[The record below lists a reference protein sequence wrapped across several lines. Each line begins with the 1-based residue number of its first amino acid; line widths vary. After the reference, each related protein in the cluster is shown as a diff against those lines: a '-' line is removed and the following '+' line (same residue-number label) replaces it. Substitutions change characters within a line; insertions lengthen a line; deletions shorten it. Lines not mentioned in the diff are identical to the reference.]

1 MQPQQRSRGVSTVF
15 DRFITHPAPLE
26 PISVVRFARYLGRRY
41 HSPQQLRFVP
51 LLVDVW
57 KTETSDKRAPGGILS
72 TNTVFTP
79 IETMHRGATPQ
90 STSLK
95 RLAGFDL
102 SSVATTRRQVVD
114 WFKKA
119 RCTSLPIATGLPEA
133 CSWSDTHI
141 DRPYTHFTSV
151 CTTLTSC
158 AYSIR
163 SCLCSSIGGGN
174 WIPRISSH
182 SGKKKE

>member
-1 MQPQQRSRGVSTVF
+1 MQPQQRPRGVSTDF
-15 DRFITHPAPLE
+15 DRFLTHPAPLE

-51 LLVDVW
+51 LLVNVW
-57 KTETSDKRAPGGILS
+57 RTETSDKRAPSGIS
-72 TNTVFTP
+72 YTNTVFTP

-119 RCTSLPIATGLPEA
+119 RCTSLSIATSLPEA
-133 CSWSDTHI
+133 CSRFEIHI
-141 DRPYTHFTSV
+141 GRPCTHFTSV

>member
-1 MQPQQRSRGVSTVF
+1 MSKIRFLPQYIRQIPQAWCTRSLTWPQQRSCRVRTES
-15 DRFITHPAPLE
+15 DHFITDHASLE
-26 PISVVRFARYLGRRY
+26 PISVVRFARYCGRRY
-41 HSPQQLRFVP
+41 HSPQQLRCVP
-51 LLVDVW
+51 LPVNVGR
-57 KTETSDKRAPGGILS
+57 TETSDKRAPGGIS
-72 TNTVFTP
+72 YTNTVFTL
-79 IETMHRGATPQ
+79 IEPMRRGATPQ

-114 WFKKA
+114 WIKKA

-133 CSWSDTHI
+133 SSWFYIHTNRPCTHI
-141 DRPYTHFTSV
+141 TSV

-163 SCLCSSIGGGN
+163 S
-174 WIPRISSH
+174 
-182 SGKKKE
+182 

>member
-1 MQPQQRSRGVSTVF
+1 MQPQQRSRGVSTDF
-15 DRFITHPAPLE
+15 DRFSTHPAPLE

-41 HSPQQLRFVP
+41 HSPQQFRCVP

-57 KTETSDKRAPGGILS
+57 RPETSDKPAPNGMS
-72 TNTVFTP
+72 YTNVVFTP

-90 STSLK
+90 NSSLK
-95 RLAGFDL
+95 RLVVFDL
-102 SSVATTRRQVVD
+102 SFVATTRRQVVD

-119 RCTSLPIATGLPEA
+119 RCTALSIATSLPEA
-133 CSWSDTHI
+133 CSWCYIHI
-141 DRPYTHFTSV
+141 DRPCTRFTSV

-174 WIPRISSH
+174 WIPRISSR